1 MRLYTCRGVGTR
13 IIVPEPFPVLT
24 DWSFVALDPAVKK
37 VKKGP
42 KGFNFRVHGLLRYH
56 PSQEV
61 KDSGQDWFTT
71 EVTGIDSEGVI
82 TTHHTPYRLAGNSAA
97 DKYAQAP
104 ASIQEIMATF
114 PGEGCWFAKGRTLSI
129 HDTMRLLS
137 ENF

>member
-37 VKKGP
+37 VKKG
-42 KGFNFRVHGLLRYH
+42 FNFRVHGLLRYH

-61 KDSGQDWFTT
+61 QDLGVVWFTT

-82 TTHHTPYRLAGNSAA
+82 TTQQTPYRLAGNSAA
-97 DKYAQAP
+97 DNYAQAH
-104 ASIQEIMATF
+104 ASIQQIMATF
-114 PGEGCWFAKGRTLSI
+114 PGEGCWFEKGRTTSI

-137 ENF
+137 ESF